1 VDCARGNGTR
11 RGTVVKRKRNL
22 QTNNKWWHEKMR
34 GKCGE
39 RGEEEDDSGD
49 KESDEEGVVGQGSGV
64 RAQSQRAPGRIG
76 GVILDSGKDAA
87 LGSGKDAA
95 SDGE

>member
-1 VDCARGNGTR
+1 
-11 RGTVVKRKRNL
+11 
-22 QTNNKWWHEKMR
+22 MR

-39 RGEEEDDSGD
+39 RGEEEDDSDD

-64 RAQSQRAPGRIG
+64 RAQSQGAPGRSG
-76 GVILDSGKDAA
+76 GVILGSGKDAA
-87 LGSGKDAA
+87 LGNGKDAA